1 MLPPD
6 ERNRLAE
13 PATMLVDQ
21 LRPMFILLGRH
32 RIEDL
37 RGGGEVVAQAL
48 GVPAIDPSVVFFG
61 RDRQRKHLLLR
72 KVLELPLLRDSR
84 DHPISQVVRTSE
96 SKGVR
101 EDRTSVV

>member
-1 MLPPD
+1 MIEAGHMLPPD

-61 RDRQRKHLLLR
+61 RDRQRKHR
-72 KVLELPLLRDSR
+72 SEE
-84 DHPISQVVRTSE
+84 HTSE
-96 SKGVR
+96 LQSLMRISYAVFCLKKK
-101 EDRTSVV
+101 THK